1 MLMLR
6 GSKLFHSYRRD
17 FEEGQIAMMLAVVFL
32 ALVALIGLVVD
43 GGLMLIYYRIGR
55 MTVDSAAVAAATQM
69 DEVVFDQ
76 ENDVVLDS
84 GRACDEAQSYAA
96 FNGRGIVSISCSV
109 EDNRATIAG
118 SVEAPTL
125 FLRVFGITSVPFS
138 LSATAEL
145 KYGITEEGQ

>member
-1 MLMLR
+1 MLK
-6 GSKLFHSYRRD
+6 GSRLFRSYRRD
-17 FEEGQIAMMLAVVFL
+17 FEQGQIALMLAVIFL
-32 ALVALIGLVVD
+32 ALVGLTGLVVD

-69 DEVVFDQ
+69 DEEVYDQ
-76 ENDVVLDS
+76 ENDVEMDS

-109 EDNRATIAG
+109 EDNWATVAG

-125 FLRVFGITSVPFS
+125 FLRVFGITSVPFN

>member
-1 MLMLR
+1 MLK
-6 GSKLFHSYRRD
+6 GPKLFRTYRRD
-17 FEEGQIAMMLAVVFL
+17 LERGQIALMLAAVFL
-32 ALVALIGLVVD
+32 ALVALAGLVVD

-55 MTVDSAAVAAATQM
+55 VTVDSAAVAAATQM

-76 ENDVVLDS
+76 ENDVVLDA
-84 GRACDEAQSYAA
+84 GRACDEAQQYGVI
-96 FNGRGIVSISCSV
+96 NGRGIVSLSCSV
-109 EDNRATIAG
+109 EANRATVTG

-145 KYGITEEGQ
+145 KYGITQEGQ